1 MSDNQR
7 IIAGRYQLGNLIGR
21 GGMADVYE
29 GTDTRLGRVV
39 AIKLLKSDLAN
50 DPNFEARFRQEAQAS
65 ARMAHPT
72 IVRIYDAGEE
82 ESTDIHGHP
91 IRRPYIVMEYVKG
104 AVLRD
109 LLHHRRLT
117 IEEAVDYT
125 DGVLTALSVSHGAG
139 IIHRDIKSA
148 NIMITDA
155 GAVKVMDFG
164 IARAVSD
171 SANTQ
176 AYSVGIVGTAQ
187 YFSPEQARGENVD
200 ARTDL
205 YSTGV
210 LLYEMLAG
218 RPPFKGETA
227 VSVAY
232 QHVSEAVTP
241 PSVHNPMVPAELDAV
256 VLQAM
261 AKDRNERFQTA
272 EDFRE
277 HLAAAVVAMQQH
289 AAAHHTGSLPLVTE
303 DLIAPNIAGF
313 GATTVMPAAEVFA
326 AGEAATSEQPQV
338 SAEAAANS
346 SEATNQSPDGE
357 PMSEFDR
364 LLLGDE
370 PASSTFGRSDGH
382 PVVPTTTGLFD
393 QVTESNAQA
402 NAQVEYIDSDSAPKT
417 PESRPG
423 SVSRPSSVPHNISK
437 AEGQFTGNET
447 SLITNPFEALGLDTP
462 PVTASSQAI
471 DTQTSSIRVRTARSG
486 APSPKVLWGVGS
498 GLGVIII
505 GLIIWFIALGG
516 LPNFTVTPGGNAG
529 VVVPNVVGQT
539 FTDGQNTL
547 TNAHL
552 LVTRSYQQSDTVPA
566 DSIISTDPPAGTKV
580 AESQLVTVYVSSGKG
595 QVQVPDLTGLTEDQA
610 TTALTNA
617 KLALGTINPVN
628 SATVPQGQVVSTDP
642 IKGQQVAAGSQ
653 INLNVS
659 NGQVTVPNV
668 VNLDV
673 TTAQTR
679 LAAPDVE
686 LTVSVQS
693 ATPCSAGTGT
703 IVLGQSIAPGLTP
716 QGSTIVLTVGCN

>member
-39 AIKLLKSDLAN
+39 AIKLLKADLAN

-82 ESTDIHGHP
+82 ESLDIHGNQ

-104 AVLRD
+104 SVLRD

-117 IEEAVDYT
+117 IEEAVDYA

-148 NIMITDA
+148 NIMITDT
-155 GAVKVMDFG
+155 GVVKVMDFG
-164 IARAVSD
+164 IARAVSE

-187 YFSPEQARGENVD
+187 YFSPEQARGEHVD

-241 PSVHNPMVPAELDAV
+241 PSVHNPMVAPELDAV
-256 VLQAM
+256 VIQAM
-261 AKDRNERFQTA
+261 AKDRNDRFQTA
-272 EDFRE
+272 DEFRE
-277 HLAAAVVAMQQH
+277 HLAAAVIAMKSHQTF
-289 AAAHHTGSLPLVTE
+289 TGSLPLVNE
-303 DLIAPNIAGF
+303 PEAAPAPVQAPQDL
-313 GATTVMPAAEVFA
+313 GATTVMPAS
-326 AGEAATSEQPQV
+326 EAAP
-338 SAEAAANS
+338 
-346 SEATNQSPDGE
+346 ATEELSD
-357 PMSEFDR
+357 FDR
-364 LLLGDE
+364 LLRGEDLSADQASTEPDANAVGDAQAVAGANSNYE
-370 PASSTFGRSDGH
+370 YVVDTPFGANPSTNPQ
-382 PVVPTTTGLFD
+382 PVVP
-393 QVTESNAQA
+393 AA
-402 NAQVEYIDSDSAPKT
+402 PPVEYD
-417 PESRPG
+417 R
-423 SVSRPSSVPHNISK
+423 
-437 AEGQFTGNET
+437 AETA
-447 SLITNPFEALGLDTP
+447 LITNPFEALGLDIP
-462 PVTASSQAI
+462 AVTTSSTII
-471 DTQTSSIRVRTARSG
+471 DTNTAATKLRRQRAG
-486 APSPKVLWGVGS
+486 APSPRLLWGVGT
-498 GLGVIII
+498 GLGVVIV
-505 GLIIWFIALGG
+505 GLIVWFIALGG
-516 LPNFTVTPGGNAG
+516 LPSFVINPTTGGG
-529 VVVPNVVGQT
+529 VSVPNVVGQT
-539 FTDGQNTL
+539 YAQGEAALTD
-547 TNAHL
+547 AHL
-552 LVTRSYQQSDTVPA
+552 LVTKSYQQSDTVPV

-580 AESQLVTVYVSSGKG
+580 GESQLVTVYVSSGKG
-595 QVQVPDLTGLTEDQA
+595 QVQVPDLTNLTEDAA

-628 SATVPQGQVVSTDP
+628 SATVPQGQIVSSDP
-642 IKGQQVAAGSQ
+642 GKGQMIAAGTA

-659 NGQVTVPNV
+659 NGQVNVPNV

-673 TTAQTR
+673 TSAQQR
-679 LAAPDVE
+679 LSAPDVR
-686 LTVSVQS
+686 LIVQVQS
-693 ATPCSAGTGT
+693 ATPCTNGATGT
-703 IVLGQSIAPGLTP
+703 IVLSQSIVPGLTP

>member
-1 MSDNQR
+1 LSDNR
-7 IIAGRYQLGNLIGR
+7 KIIAGRYQLGNLIGR

-29 GTDTRLGRVV
+29 GEDTRLGRVV

-82 ESTDIHGHP
+82 ESLDLQGGT

-109 LLHHRRLT
+109 LLHQRRLT

-148 NIMITDA
+148 NIMITEA
-155 GAVKVMDFG
+155 GTVKVMDFG

-241 PSVHNPMVPAELDAV
+241 PSVHNPMVSPELDAV

-272 EDFRE
+272 DEFRE
-277 HLAAAVVAMQQH
+277 HLAAAMIATQQNAAM
-289 AAAHHTGSLPLVTE
+289 HHTGSLPLVTDFE
-303 DLIAPNIAGF
+303 EALAAGA
-313 GATTVMPAAEVFA
+313 ATTVMP
-326 AGEAATSEQPQV
+326 
-338 SAEAAANS
+338 SAEAPVPPVDASFAGS
-346 SEATNQSPDGE
+346 SEPTEVLSD
-357 PMSEFDR
+357 FDR
-364 LLLGDE
+364 LLRGDNLFDE
-370 PASSTFGRSDGH
+370 PAVSANEAPATDADSA
-382 PVVPTTTGLFD
+382 
-393 QVTESNAQA
+393 AQPP
-402 NAQVEYIDSDSAPKT
+402 VEYLYTGPIPTPVSGNPVAPVPSPAAPT
-417 PESRPG
+417 YPAAPNT
-423 SVSRPSSVPHNISK
+423 PSSGESER
-437 AEGQFTGNET
+437 ADT
-447 SLITNPFEALGLDTP
+447 SLITNPFSALGLDVP
-462 PVTASSQAI
+462 PVTTSSQVIETA
-471 DTQTSSIRVRTARSG
+471 TGSTRVRRS
-486 APSPKVLWGVGS
+486 ATPSPRVLWGVGS

-505 GLIIWFIALGG
+505 GLIVWFVAIGG
-516 LPNFTVTPGGNAG
+516 NLPNLVINPNPTSG
-529 VVVPNVVGQT
+529 VSVPNVVGQSY
-539 FTDGQNTL
+539 TDGEKAM
-547 TNAHL
+547 TNAKL
-552 LVTRSYQQSDTVPA
+552 LVQKSYQQSDSVPI
-566 DSIISTDPPAGTKV
+566 DTIISTDPPAGTKV
-580 AESQLVTVYVSSGKG
+580 GENQLVLVYVSSGKG
-595 QVQVPDLTGLTEDQA
+595 QTQVPDLSGLTEDAA

-617 KLALGTINPVN
+617 KLALGSINPVN
-628 SATVPQGQVVSTDP
+628 SATVAQGKVVSSDP
-642 IKGQQVAAGSQ
+642 IPGTSVAAGSN

-659 NGQVTVPNV
+659 NGQVLVPNV

-673 TTAQTR
+673 ATAQKQLT
-679 LAAPDVE
+679 AVDVQ
-686 LTVSVQS
+686 LMVSVQT
-693 ATPCSAGTGT
+693 ATPCPGGGTGT
-703 IVLGQSIAPGLTP
+703 TVLSQSILPGLAP
-716 QGSTIVLTVGCN
+716 QGSSIILTVGCN

>member
-1 MSDNQR
+1 LSDNQR

-29 GTDTRLGRVV
+29 GLDTRLGRVV

-82 ESTDIHGHP
+82 ESIDVHGGT
-91 IRRPYIVMEYVKG
+91 IRRPYIVMEYVRG
-104 AVLRD
+104 VVLRD

-117 IEEAVDYT
+117 LEESVEYA
-125 DGVLTALSVSHGAG
+125 DGVLTALSVSHAAG

-148 NIMITDA
+148 NIMISDA

-241 PSVHNPMVPAELDAV
+241 PSVHNPLVSPELDAV
-256 VLQAM
+256 VIQSM

-272 EDFRE
+272 EDFRN
-277 HLAAAVVAMQQH
+277 HLQAAMQ
-289 AAAHHTGSLPLVTE
+289 ATRIASASHHTGSLPLVTDADFAAAGLGTSLPQVPTAE
-303 DLIAPNIAGF
+303 SPVVSSSEPTEVLSDFDMLLRGDNPFDAPASAAPTPVAGTPIWAE
-313 GATTVMPAAEVFA
+313 ATTAVPHVSETPAP
-326 AGEAATSEQPQV
+326 EQ
-338 SAEAAANS
+338 
-346 SEATNQSPDGE
+346 TLGE
-357 PMSEFDR
+357 P
-364 LLLGDE
+364 
-370 PASSTFGRSDGH
+370 
-382 PVVPTTTGLFD
+382 
-393 QVTESNAQA
+393 
-402 NAQVEYIDSDSAPKT
+402 VEYI
-417 PESRPG
+417 
-423 SVSRPSSVPHNISK
+423 
-437 AEGQFTGNET
+437 FTGPTAAAPTAATAAQAEDNRADT
-447 SLITNPFEALGLDTP
+447 SLITNPFAALGIEAP
-462 PVTASSQAI
+462 PVTTSSQII
-471 DTQTSSIRVRTARSG
+471 DVQTTASKVRRS
-486 APSPKVLWGVGS
+486 ATPSPGLLWGVGT
-498 GLGVIII
+498 GLTVMIV
-505 GLIIWFIALGG
+505 GLVVWFIAVGG
-516 LPNFTVTPGGNAG
+516 NLPNLVINPNPTAG
-529 VVVPNVVGQT
+529 ISVPNVVGQS
-539 FTDGQNTL
+539 FTDGNNAL
-547 TNAHL
+547 TNAKL
-552 LVTRSYQQSDTVPA
+552 LVQRQYQQSDSVPL
-566 DSIISTDPPAGTKV
+566 DTIISTDPPAGTKV
-580 AESQLVTVYVSSGKG
+580 GESQLIVVYVSSGKG
-595 QVQVPDLTGLTEDQA
+595 QAQVPDLTNLTEEAA

-617 KLALGTINPVN
+617 KLALGNINTVN
-628 SATVPQGQVVSTDP
+628 SPTVPQGQVVSTDP
-642 IKGQQVAAGSQ
+642 AAGSSVAAGTA

-659 NGQVTVPNV
+659 SGQVLVPNV

-673 TTAQTR
+673 TTAAKQLT
-679 LAAPDVE
+679 APGVGLTYSVE
-686 LTVSVQS
+686 T
-693 ATPCSAGTGT
+693 ATPCPGGGTGT
-703 IVLGQSIAPGLTP
+703 TVLSQSILPGLTP
-716 QGSTIVLTVGCN
+716 QGSQVTLTVGCN

>member
-1 MSDNQR
+1 LSQSHK

-29 GTDTRLGRVV
+29 GEDTRLGRVV

-50 DPNFEARFRQEAQAS
+50 DPSFEARFRQEAQAS

-82 ESTDIHGHP
+82 ESLDIHGST

-109 LLHHRRLT
+109 LLHQRRLT

-148 NIMITDA
+148 NIMITEA
-155 GAVKVMDFG
+155 GTVKVMDFG

-187 YFSPEQARGENVD
+187 YLSPEQARGENVD

-241 PSVHNPMVPAELDAV
+241 PSVHNPMVSPELDAV

-272 EDFRE
+272 DEFRE
-277 HLAAAVVAMQQH
+277 HLAAAMIATQQNAAM
-289 AAAHHTGSLPLVTE
+289 HHTGSLPLVTDFE
-303 DLIAPNIAGF
+303 ESLPAG
-313 GATTVMPAAEVFA
+313 AETTVMP
-326 AGEAATSEQPQV
+326 
-338 SAEAAANS
+338 SAEAPVPPVDSGLVQS
-346 SEATNQSPDGE
+346 SEPTEVLSD
-357 PMSEFDR
+357 FDR
-364 LLLGDE
+364 LLRGDNLFDE
-370 PASSTFGRSDGH
+370 PVVAASEAPAND
-382 PVVPTTTGLFD
+382 
-393 QVTESNAQA
+393 SNAGPQE
-402 NAQVEYIDSDSAPKT
+402 VEYLYTGPIPTPVSGNPIVSAASPA
-417 PESRPG
+417 
-423 SVSRPSSVPHNISK
+423 V
-437 AEGQFTGNET
+437 AAGNPDLERADT
-447 SLITNPFEALGLDTP
+447 SLITNPFSALGLEVPT
-462 PVTASSQAI
+462 VTTSSQAI
-471 DTQTSSIRVRTARSG
+471 ETPTGTTRIRRNST
-486 APSPKVLWGVGS
+486 PSPRVLWGVGS

-505 GLIIWFIALGG
+505 GLIVWFVAIGG
-516 LPNFTVTPGGNAG
+516 NLPNLVINPNATPG
-529 VVVPNVVGQT
+529 VSVPNVVGQT
-539 FTDGQNTL
+539 FTDGQNNM
-547 TNAHL
+547 TNAKL
-552 LVTRSYQQSDTVPA
+552 LVQKAYQQSDSVPV
-566 DSIISTDPPAGTKV
+566 DTIISTDPPAGTKV
-580 AESQLVTVYVSSGKG
+580 SENQLVTVYVSSGKG
-595 QVQVPDLTGLTEDQA
+595 QTQVPDLSNLTEDAA

-628 SATVPQGQVVSTDP
+628 SATVPQGKVVASDP
-642 IKGQQVAAGSQ
+642 VAGTSVAAGTS

-659 NGQVTVPNV
+659 NGQVLVPNV

-673 TTAQTR
+673 TTAQKQLT
-679 LAAPDVE
+679 AVDVA
-686 LTVSVQS
+686 LMVSVQT
-693 ATPCSAGTGT
+693 ATPCPGGGTGT
-703 IVLGQSIAPGLTP
+703 TVLNQSILPGLAP
-716 QGSTIVLTVGCN
+716 QGSSIILTVGCN

>member
-1 MSDNQR
+1 LSDNQR

-39 AIKLLKSDLAN
+39 AIKLLKADLAN

-82 ESTDIHGHP
+82 ESLDIHGNQ

-104 AVLRD
+104 SVLRD

-117 IEEAVDYT
+117 IEEAVDYA

-148 NIMITDA
+148 NIMITDT

-164 IARAVSD
+164 IARAVSE

-187 YFSPEQARGENVD
+187 YFSPEQARGEHVD

-241 PSVHNPMVPAELDAV
+241 PSVHNPMVAPELDAV
-256 VLQAM
+256 VIQAM
-261 AKDRNERFQTA
+261 AKDRNDRFQTA
-272 EDFRE
+272 DEFRE
-277 HLAAAVVAMQQH
+277 HLAAAVIAMKSHQTF
-289 AAAHHTGSLPLVTE
+289 TGSLPLVNE
-303 DLIAPNIAGF
+303 PEAAPAPVQAPQDL
-313 GATTVMPAAEVFA
+313 GATTVMPAS
-326 AGEAATSEQPQV
+326 EAAP
-338 SAEAAANS
+338 
-346 SEATNQSPDGE
+346 ATEELSD
-357 PMSEFDR
+357 FDR
-364 LLLGDE
+364 LLRGEDLSADQASTEPDANAAGDAQAVAGANSNYE
-370 PASSTFGRSDGH
+370 YVVDTPFGANPSTNPQ
-382 PVVPTTTGLFD
+382 PVVP
-393 QVTESNAQA
+393 AA
-402 NAQVEYIDSDSAPKT
+402 PPVEYD
-417 PESRPG
+417 R
-423 SVSRPSSVPHNISK
+423 
-437 AEGQFTGNET
+437 AETA
-447 SLITNPFEALGLDTP
+447 LITNPFEALGLDVPT
-462 PVTASSQAI
+462 VTTSSTII
-471 DTQTSSIRVRTARSG
+471 DTNTSATKLRRQRAG
-486 APSPKVLWGVGS
+486 APSPRLLWGVGT
-498 GLGVIII
+498 GLGVVIV
-505 GLIIWFIALGG
+505 GLIVWFIALGG
-516 LPNFTVTPGGNAG
+516 LPSFVINPTTGGG
-529 VVVPNVVGQT
+529 VSVPNVVGQT
-539 FTDGQNTL
+539 YAQGEAALTD
-547 TNAHL
+547 AHL
-552 LVTRSYQQSDTVPA
+552 LVTKSYQQSDTVPV

-580 AESQLVTVYVSSGKG
+580 GESQLVTVYVSSGKG
-595 QVQVPDLTGLTEDQA
+595 QVQVPDLTNLTEDAA

-617 KLALGTINPVN
+617 KLALGSINPVN
-628 SATVPQGQVVSTDP
+628 SATVPQGQIVSSDP
-642 IKGQQVAAGSQ
+642 GKGQMIAAGTA

-659 NGQVTVPNV
+659 NGQVNVPNV

-673 TTAQTR
+673 TSAQQR
-679 LAAPDVE
+679 LSAPDVG
-686 LTVSVQS
+686 LIVQVQS
-693 ATPCSAGTGT
+693 ATPCTNGATGT
-703 IVLGQSIAPGLTP
+703 IVLSQSIVPGLTP

>member
-1 MSDNQR
+1 MSDNR
-7 IIAGRYQLGNLIGR
+7 KIIAGRYQLGNLIGR

-29 GTDTRLGRVV
+29 GEDTRLGRVV

-50 DPNFEARFRQEAQAS
+50 DPSFEARFRQEAQAS

-82 ESTDIHGHP
+82 ESLDLHGST

-109 LLHHRRLT
+109 LLHQRRLT

-125 DGVLTALSVSHGAG
+125 DGVLTALSVSHSAG

-148 NIMITDA
+148 NIMITEA
-155 GAVKVMDFG
+155 GTVKVMDFG

-241 PSVHNPMVPAELDAV
+241 PSVHNPMVSPELDAV

-272 EDFRE
+272 DEFRE
-277 HLAAAVVAMQQH
+277 HLAAAMIATQQNAAM
-289 AAAHHTGSLPLVTE
+289 HHTGSLPLVTDFE
-303 DLIAPNIAGF
+303 ETVAAGA
-313 GATTVMPAAEVFA
+313 ATTVMP
-326 AGEAATSEQPQV
+326 
-338 SAEAAANS
+338 SAEAPIPVDASFGGSA
-346 SEATNQSPDGE
+346 E
-357 PMSEFDR
+357 PTEVISDFDR
-364 LLLGDE
+364 LLRGDSPFDE
-370 PASSTFGRSDGH
+370 PAVAANEGPATDAESAAQP
-382 PVVPTTTGLFD
+382 PVEYLYTGPVPTPVSGNP
-393 QVTESNAQA
+393 VASPA
-402 NAQVEYIDSDSAPKT
+402 NATLAAP
-417 PESRPG
+417 PA
-423 SVSRPSSVPHNISK
+423 N
-437 AEGQFTGNET
+437 AELERADT
-447 SLITNPFEALGLDTP
+447 SLITNPFSALGLDVP
-462 PVTASSQAI
+462 PVTTSSQAI
-471 DTQTSSIRVRTARSG
+471 DTATGSSRVRRS
-486 APSPKVLWGVGS
+486 ATPSPRVLWGVGS

-505 GLIIWFIALGG
+505 GLIVWFIAIGG
-516 LPNFTVTPGGNAG
+516 NLPNLVINPNSTAG
-529 VVVPNVVGQT
+529 VSVPNVVGMT
-539 FTDGQNTL
+539 FTDGEKAL
-547 TNAHL
+547 TDAKL
-552 LVTRSYQQSDTVPA
+552 LDTKTYQQSDTVPV
-566 DSIISTDPPAGTKV
+566 DTIISTDPPAGTKV
-580 AESQLVTVYVSSGKG
+580 GENQLVTVYVSSGKG
-595 QVQVPDLTGLTEDQA
+595 QAQVPDLAGLTEDAA

-617 KLALGTINPVN
+617 KLALGSINPVN
-628 SATVPQGQVVSTDP
+628 SATVAQGKVVSSDP
-642 IKGQQVAAGSQ
+642 IAGTSVAAGSS

-659 NGQVTVPNV
+659 NGQVLVPNV

-673 TTAQTR
+673 ATAQKQLT
-679 LAAPDVE
+679 AVDVA
-686 LTVSVQS
+686 LMVSVQT
-693 ATPCSAGTGT
+693 ATPCPGGGTGT
-703 IVLGQSIAPGLTP
+703 TVLSQSILPGLAP
-716 QGSTIVLTVGCN
+716 QGSSIILTVGCN

>member
-1 MSDNQR
+1 LSDNR
-7 IIAGRYQLGNLIGR
+7 KIIAGRYQLGNLIGR

-29 GTDTRLGRVV
+29 GEDTRLGRVV

-50 DPNFEARFRQEAQAS
+50 DPSFEARFRQEAQAS

-82 ESTDIHGHP
+82 ESLDLHGST

-109 LLHHRRLT
+109 LLHQRRLT

-125 DGVLTALSVSHGAG
+125 DGVLTALSVSHSAG

-148 NIMITDA
+148 NIMITEA
-155 GAVKVMDFG
+155 GTVKVMDFG

-241 PSVHNPMVPAELDAV
+241 PSVHNPMVSPELDAV

-272 EDFRE
+272 DEFRE
-277 HLAAAVVAMQQH
+277 HLAAAMIATQQNAAM
-289 AAAHHTGSLPLVTE
+289 HHTGSLPLVTDFE
-303 DLIAPNIAGF
+303 ETVAAGV
-313 GATTVMPAAEVFA
+313 ATTVMP
-326 AGEAATSEQPQV
+326 
-338 SAEAAANS
+338 SAEAPIPVDASFGGSA
-346 SEATNQSPDGE
+346 E
-357 PMSEFDR
+357 PTEVISDFDR
-364 LLLGDE
+364 LLRGDSPFDE
-370 PASSTFGRSDGH
+370 PAVAANEGPASDAESAAQP
-382 PVVPTTTGLFD
+382 PVEYLYTGPVPTPVSGTP
-393 QVTESNAQA
+393 AAPPA
-402 NAQVEYIDSDSAPKT
+402 NAELERAD
-417 PESRPG
+417 
-423 SVSRPSSVPHNISK
+423 
-437 AEGQFTGNET
+437 T
-447 SLITNPFEALGLDTP
+447 SLITNPFSALGLDVP
-462 PVTASSQAI
+462 PVTTSSQAI
-471 DTQTSSIRVRTARSG
+471 DTATGSSRVRRS
-486 APSPKVLWGVGS
+486 ATPSPRVLWGVGS

-505 GLIIWFIALGG
+505 GLIVWFIAIGG
-516 LPNFTVTPGGNAG
+516 NLPNLVINPNSTAG
-529 VVVPNVVGQT
+529 VSVPNVVGMT
-539 FTDGQNTL
+539 FTDGEKAL
-547 TNAHL
+547 TDAKL
-552 LVTRSYQQSDTVPA
+552 LDTKTYQQSDTVPV
-566 DSIISTDPPAGTKV
+566 DTIISTDPPAGTKV
-580 AESQLVTVYVSSGKG
+580 GENQLVTVYVSSGKG
-595 QVQVPDLTGLTEDQA
+595 QAQVPDLAGLTEDAA

-617 KLALGTINPVN
+617 KLALGSINPVN
-628 SATVPQGQVVSTDP
+628 SATVAQGKVVSSDP
-642 IKGQQVAAGSQ
+642 IAGTSVAAGSS

-659 NGQVTVPNV
+659 NGQVLVPNV

-673 TTAQTR
+673 ATAQKQLT
-679 LAAPDVE
+679 AVDVA
-686 LTVSVQS
+686 LMVSVQT
-693 ATPCSAGTGT
+693 ATPCPGGGTGT
-703 IVLGQSIAPGLTP
+703 TVLSQSILPGLAP
-716 QGSTIVLTVGCN
+716 QGSSIILTVGCN

>member
-1 MSDNQR
+1 
-7 IIAGRYQLGNLIGR
+7 
-21 GGMADVYE
+21 MADVYE

-39 AIKLLKSDLAN
+39 AIKLLKADLAN
-50 DPNFEARFRQEAQAS
+50 DPSFEARFRQEAQAS

-82 ESTDIHGHP
+82 ESLDMHGNQ

-109 LLHHRRLT
+109 LLHRRRLT
-117 IEEAVDYT
+117 IEEAVDYA

-164 IARAVSD
+164 IARAVSE

-187 YFSPEQARGENVD
+187 YFSPEQARGEHVD

-241 PSVHNPMVPAELDAV
+241 PSVHNPMVSPELDAV
-256 VLQAM
+256 VIQSM
-261 AKDRNERFQTA
+261 AKDRNDRFQTA
-272 EDFRE
+272 EEFRE
-277 HLAAAVVAMQQH
+277 HLAAAVVAMKSQASQLY
-289 AAAHHTGSLPLVTE
+289 TGSLPLVNAETAAAAAAV
-303 DLIAPNIAGF
+303 DLD
-313 GATTVMPAAEVFA
+313 ATTVMPSAANEEA
-326 AGEAATSEQPQV
+326 APTELSDFDRLLRGEALSQPASIEPAQ
-338 SAEAAANS
+338 AEAAAVETAPANPVPT
-346 SEATNQSPDGE
+346 EAHSATEYVVDTPPVNHQSP
-357 PMSEFDR
+357 PTN
-364 LLLGDE
+364 
-370 PASSTFGRSDGH
+370 PQ
-382 PVVPTTTGLFD
+382 PVVP
-393 QVTESNAQA
+393 A
-402 NAQVEYIDSDSAPKT
+402 APAYDR
-417 PESRPG
+417 S
-423 SVSRPSSVPHNISK
+423 
-437 AEGQFTGNET
+437 ET
-447 SLITNPFEALGLDTP
+447 SLITNPFEALGLDVP
-462 PVTASSQAI
+462 PVTTSSTII
-471 DTQTSSIRVRTARSG
+471 DTSTAATKLRRQRSG
-486 APSPKVLWGVGS
+486 APSPRVLWGVGT
-498 GLGVIII
+498 GLGVVIV

-516 LPNFTVTPGGNAG
+516 LPSFVVNPSTGGG
-529 VVVPNVVGQT
+529 VAVPNVVGQT
-539 FTDGQNTL
+539 FTQGEAAL
-547 TNAHL
+547 TDAHL
-552 LVTRSYQQSDTVPA
+552 LVTKSYQQSDTVPV

-580 AESQLVTVYVSSGKG
+580 GESQLVTVYVSSGKG
-595 QVQVPDLTGLTEDQA
+595 QVQIPDLTNLTEEAA

-628 SATVPQGQVVSTDP
+628 SATVPQGQIVSSDP
-642 IKGQQVAAGSQ
+642 AKGQMVTAGSTV
-653 INLNVS
+653 NLNVS
-659 NGQVTVPNV
+659 NGQVNVPNV

-673 TTAQTR
+673 GTAQQR
-679 LAAPDVE
+679 LTAPDTQLIVQ
-686 LTVSVQS
+686 VQS
-693 ATPCSAGTGT
+693 ATPCTNGTNGT
-703 IVLGQSIAPGLTP
+703 IVLSQSIVPGLTP

>member
-39 AIKLLKSDLAN
+39 AIKLLKADLAN

-82 ESTDIHGHP
+82 ESLDIHGNQ

-104 AVLRD
+104 SVLRD

-117 IEEAVDYT
+117 IEEAVDYA

-148 NIMITDA
+148 NIMITDT

-164 IARAVSD
+164 IARAVSE

-187 YFSPEQARGENVD
+187 YFSPEQARGEHVD

-241 PSVHNPMVPAELDAV
+241 PSVHNPMVAPELDAV
-256 VLQAM
+256 VIQAM
-261 AKDRNERFQTA
+261 AKDRNDRFQTA
-272 EDFRE
+272 DEFRE
-277 HLAAAVVAMQQH
+277 HLAAAVIAMKSHQTF
-289 AAAHHTGSLPLVTE
+289 TGSLPLVNE
-303 DLIAPNIAGF
+303 PEAAAAPVQAPQDL
-313 GATTVMPAAEVFA
+313 GATTVMPAS
-326 AGEAATSEQPQV
+326 EAAP
-338 SAEAAANS
+338 
-346 SEATNQSPDGE
+346 ATEELSD
-357 PMSEFDR
+357 FDR
-364 LLLGDE
+364 LLRGEDLSADQASTEPDANAAGDAQAVAGANSNYE
-370 PASSTFGRSDGH
+370 YVVDTPFGANPSTNPQ
-382 PVVPTTTGLFD
+382 PVVP
-393 QVTESNAQA
+393 AA
-402 NAQVEYIDSDSAPKT
+402 PPVEYD
-417 PESRPG
+417 R
-423 SVSRPSSVPHNISK
+423 
-437 AEGQFTGNET
+437 AETA
-447 SLITNPFEALGLDTP
+447 LITNPFEALGLDVP
-462 PVTASSQAI
+462 AVTTSSAII
-471 DTQTSSIRVRTARSG
+471 DTNTAATKLRRQRAG
-486 APSPKVLWGVGS
+486 APSPRLLWGVGT
-498 GLGVIII
+498 GLGVVIV
-505 GLIIWFIALGG
+505 GLIVWFIALGG
-516 LPNFTVTPGGNAG
+516 LPSFVINPTTGGG
-529 VVVPNVVGQT
+529 VSVPNVVGQT
-539 FTDGQNTL
+539 YAQGEAALTD
-547 TNAHL
+547 AHL
-552 LVTRSYQQSDTVPA
+552 LVTKSYQQSDTVPV

-580 AESQLVTVYVSSGKG
+580 GESQLVTVYVSSGKG
-595 QVQVPDLTGLTEDQA
+595 QVQVPDLTNLTEDAA

-628 SATVPQGQVVSTDP
+628 SATVPQGQIVSSDP
-642 IKGQQVAAGSQ
+642 GKGQMIAAGTA

-659 NGQVTVPNV
+659 NGQVNVPNV

-673 TTAQTR
+673 TSAQQR
-679 LAAPDVE
+679 LSAPDVR
-686 LTVSVQS
+686 LIVQVQS
-693 ATPCSAGTGT
+693 ATPCTNGATGT
-703 IVLGQSIAPGLTP
+703 IVLSQSIVPGLTP

>member
-39 AIKLLKSDLAN
+39 AIKLLKADLAN

-82 ESTDIHGHP
+82 ESLDIHGNQ

-104 AVLRD
+104 SVLRD

-117 IEEAVDYT
+117 IEEAVDYA

-148 NIMITDA
+148 NIMITDT

-164 IARAVSD
+164 IARAVSE

-187 YFSPEQARGENVD
+187 YFSPEQARGEHVD

-241 PSVHNPMVPAELDAV
+241 PSVHNPMVAPELDAV
-256 VLQAM
+256 VIQAM
-261 AKDRNERFQTA
+261 AKDRNDRFQTA
-272 EDFRE
+272 DEFRE
-277 HLAAAVVAMQQH
+277 HLAAAVIAMKSHQTF
-289 AAAHHTGSLPLVTE
+289 TGSLPLVNE
-303 DLIAPNIAGF
+303 PEAAAAPVQAPQDL
-313 GATTVMPAAEVFA
+313 GATTVMPAS
-326 AGEAATSEQPQV
+326 EAAP
-338 SAEAAANS
+338 
-346 SEATNQSPDGE
+346 ATEELSD
-357 PMSEFDR
+357 FDR
-364 LLLGDE
+364 LLRGEDLSADQASTEPDANAAGDAQAVAGANSNYE
-370 PASSTFGRSDGH
+370 YVVDTPFGANPATNPQ
-382 PVVPTTTGLFD
+382 PVVP
-393 QVTESNAQA
+393 SAPP
-402 NAQVEYIDSDSAPKT
+402 VEYD
-417 PESRPG
+417 R
-423 SVSRPSSVPHNISK
+423 
-437 AEGQFTGNET
+437 AETA
-447 SLITNPFEALGLDTP
+447 LITNPFEALGLDVP
-462 PVTASSQAI
+462 AVTTSSAII
-471 DTQTSSIRVRTARSG
+471 DTNTAATKLRRQRAG
-486 APSPKVLWGVGS
+486 APSPRLLWGVGT
-498 GLGVIII
+498 GLGVVIV
-505 GLIIWFIALGG
+505 GLIVWFIALGG
-516 LPNFTVTPGGNAG
+516 LPSFVINPTTGGG
-529 VVVPNVVGQT
+529 VSVPNVVGQT
-539 FTDGQNTL
+539 YAQGEAALTD
-547 TNAHL
+547 AHL
-552 LVTRSYQQSDTVPA
+552 LVTKSYQQSDTVPV

-580 AESQLVTVYVSSGKG
+580 GESQLVTVYVSSGKG
-595 QVQVPDLTGLTEDQA
+595 QVQVPDLTNLTEDAA

-628 SATVPQGQVVSTDP
+628 SA
-642 IKGQQVAAGSQ
+642 
-653 INLNVS
+653 
-659 NGQVTVPNV
+659 
-668 VNLDV
+668 
-673 TTAQTR
+673 
-679 LAAPDVE
+679 
-686 LTVSVQS
+686 
-693 ATPCSAGTGT
+693 
-703 IVLGQSIAPGLTP
+703 
-716 QGSTIVLTVGCN
+716 